1 MSDLLDRYPLTTGTY
16 HELLD
21 DSGAVRAHW
30 RRLLDHLQRSTP
42 AQLAQRQ
49 ALLTRQIQENGV
61 TYNVYADPK
70 GADRPWELDLL
81 PHVLAADEWQQL
93 SAGIAQ
99 RARLLNAVLA
109 DLYGPQRLIK
119 EGLLPAELVFGHN
132 NFLWPCQGIQP
143 PDGTFLHLYA
153 VDLARTPDG
162 RWWVTADLVGVRR
175 SAEALNGQIVVARLD
190 GEVTIKRFE
199 RNGDSVR
206 LLPRNPAYQPIV
218 VGPDQD
224 LAIEGVFCGLVRQG

>member
-1 MSDLLDRYPLTTGTY
+1 MPDLLDRYPLTAGTY

-81 PHVLAADEWQQL
+81 PHVLAADEWKQL

-109 DLYGPQRLIK
+109 DLYGPQRLIA

-132 NFLWPCQGIQP
+132 NFLWPCFC
-143 PDGTFLHLYA
+143 TC
-153 VDLARTPDG
+153 TPWTW
-162 RWWVTADLVGVRR
+162 RVRR
-175 SAEALNGQIVVARLD
+175 MAAG
-190 GEVTIKRFE
+190 G
-199 RNGDSVR
+199 
-206 LLPRNPAYQPIV
+206 
-218 VGPDQD
+218 
-224 LAIEGVFCGLVRQG
+224 

>member
-1 MSDLLDRYPLTTGTY
+1 M
-16 HELLD
+16 
-21 DSGAVRAHW
+21 
-30 RRLLDHLQRSTP
+30 
-42 AQLAQRQ
+42 QLVQRQ

-81 PHVLAADEWQQL
+81 PHVIAADEWARL

-109 DLYGPQRLIK
+109 DLYGPQRLIA

-132 NFLWPCQGIQP
+132 NFLWPCQGIAP

-153 VDLARTPDG
+153 VDLARTPGGSRQIALKRHPVPVMRWKTAPSCPG
-162 RWWVTADLVGVRR
+162 RFP
-175 SAEALNGQIVVARLD
+175 SCI
-190 GEVTIKRFE
+190 
-199 RNGDSVR
+199 
-206 LLPRNPAYQPIV
+206 
-218 VGPDQD
+218 
-224 LAIEGVFCGLVRQG
+224 AI